1 MQIIIVVI
9 ICAHI
14 IVVVINQEQNS
25 QFPFL
30 AFMPRL
36 SFAYAKIM
44 QIESRIIQVLLER
57 YAEMQLSLCKD
68 NANQMQVKIK
78 SSIFMLLPHVTP
90 NKPIKQRFCQHIYDL
105 FIFMIVQ

>member
-1 MQIIIVVI
+1 
-9 ICAHI
+9 
-14 IVVVINQEQNS
+14 
-25 QFPFL
+25 
-30 AFMPRL
+30 MPRCSL
-36 SFAYAKIM
+36 AYAMIM
-44 QIESRIIQVLLER
+44 QIENRIIQVLLER